1 MIGPLSP
8 PSIRSRK
15 AQGLTL
21 AAAIGRFALQC
32 CAQCGRYAYPP
43 RDACPHCLSADLPY
57 IDAPTGGLLL
67 SQTCIQVTSDPYY
80 REHMPW
86 RVGLVQLD
94 CGPSVVTHLHGDCA
108 GAGSQVRLSLQL
120 DKSGQAVFF
129 AGPTSAMPPME
140 DDRQW
145 REIVAHPKHRRVL
158 ITDGRNP
165 VALELAVA
173 LRKAGVSTIH
183 IGVADDRKPFD
194 EQPQFE
200 AIDGVKIV
208 DFDPAGEGSLREL
221 AADLGA
227 KIDILMNNADHAQL
241 KQLFDAAAGD
251 TTHEVKDLTVKALM
265 DFAQS
270 FGPAMRGR
278 APKGAPAW
286 INLLSVDERLLG
298 DRKAVERKARP

>member
-1 MIGPLSP
+1 MIWPLLP
-8 PSIRSRK
+8 PSLRSRK

-32 CAQCGRYAYPP
+32 CAECGRYSYPP
-43 RDACPHCLSADLPY
+43 RDACPRCLSADLPF
-57 IDAPTGGLLL
+57 IDAPASGLLL
-67 SQTCIQVTSDPYY
+67 SETCIRVTSDPYY

-94 CGPSVVTHLHGDCA
+94 CGPSVVTHLHGDSA

-129 AGPTSAMPPME
+129 AGPTSAMPPIE

-145 REIVAHPKHRRVL
+145 HEIVADPKHRHVL

-165 VALELAVA
+165 VALQLAVA
-173 LRKAGVSTIH
+173 LRKARASTIH
-183 IGVADDRKPFD
+183 IGVADCRKPFD
-194 EQPQFE
+194 EQQQFE
-200 AIDGVKIV
+200 AINGVEIV
-208 DFDPAGEGSLREL
+208 DFDPASEGSLREL
-221 AADLGA
+221 ATDLGA
-227 KIDILMNNADHAQL
+227 KVDILINTADDAQFT
-241 KQLFDAAAGD
+241 QLFDAAAAD
-251 TTHEVKDLTVKALM
+251 TTQEVKDLTVTALI

-278 APKGAPAW
+278 ASKGAPAW

-298 DRKAVERKARP
+298 DPKAIERKARP